1 MPKLERNSNTE
12 QRGRAFRLP
21 RDGQVITPLGKRLRL
36 AVNAAIHL
44 RRPLLVT
51 GSPGTGKTSIIRTL
65 ASARCSITAAAKAT
79 ITTLSTREIAS
90 RPASPMSNLRGQSIL
105 KIWTFT
111 ALANRFELAFTTSS
125 NYAVIF

>member
-1 MPKLERNSNTE
+1 M
-12 QRGRAFRLP
+12 
-21 RDGQVITPLGKRLRL
+21 
-36 AVNAAIHL
+36 
-44 RRPLLVT
+44 
-51 GSPGTGKTSIIRTL
+51 IRTL
-65 ASARCSITAAAKAT
+65 ASARCSITAAAKET